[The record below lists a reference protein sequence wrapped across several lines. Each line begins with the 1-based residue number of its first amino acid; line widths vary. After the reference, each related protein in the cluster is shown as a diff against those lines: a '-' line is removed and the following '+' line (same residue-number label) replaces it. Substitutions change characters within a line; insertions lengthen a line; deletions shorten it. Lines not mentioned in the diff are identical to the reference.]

1 MADVLRYAVCYRPDC
16 AGIAARGGQA
26 CIAHLS
32 PHERKQIIETLRTGS
47 PLDFARGVRFTEEL
61 IRDILNSITSSPG
74 VRKIHLADFRN
85 ANFTSDVGLQSIV
98 FDGLALF
105 EGAAFE
111 GSALF
116 NEVSFMS
123 RVSFDGATFCGD
135 AIFRDATFN
144 SRTTFRRAH
153 FCQKATFRR
162 SLFTGRAS
170 FKDATFSGNVILN
183 DVTFDRKPRLTEV
196 TCERT
201 VELNRAFFPN
211 GVEILELRG
220 SPEIVMEGVALGSS
234 SILSGPRE
242 QSDRPRLLSLRGS
255 DVARLLI
262 SDVDLRACRFVN
274 THNLDQLRFERG
286 CEFVVAPGRWRSRRN
301 VIAEEHQLRASA
313 KADDLKP
320 SSSVRVIG
328 GRKWRSGWYPA
339 ECRPPQWLVKDS
351 PELDHALAPSEIAG
365 IYRALRRGR
374 ETDRDE
380 SEASDFYY
388 GEMEMRRHDDH
399 KSRFERLIVS
409 SYWLTSGYGL
419 RASRAFLCLAATVF
433 AFGVLLYEWGIS
445 GHVTFAQALTFSA
458 QSTTS
463 LFRAPQGNLT
473 LTGQWLEMGL
483 RLLGPLFFGLALLA
497 IRGRVKR

>member
-1 MADVLRYAVCYRPDC
+1 MADILRYAVCYRPDC

-32 PHERKQIIETLRTGS
+32 ANERKQIIDTLGAGS

-61 IRDILNSITSSPG
+61 IRDILNSISSSPG
-74 VRKIHLADFRN
+74 VQQMHLADFRN
-85 ANFTSDVGLQSIV
+85 AHFASDVGLQSIV
-98 FDGLALF
+98 FDGLTLF
-105 EGAAFE
+105 EGAVFE

-144 SRTTFRRAH
+144 SRTTFRRVH
-153 FCQKATFRR
+153 FHQKATFRR
-162 SLFTGRAS
+162 SFFMGRAS

-196 TCERT
+196 TCEKT

-220 SPEIVMEGVALGSS
+220 SPEIVMEGVAFGSS
-234 SILSGPRE
+234 SILSGPHG
-242 QSDRPRLLSLRGS
+242 QPGRPRLLSLRGS
-255 DVARLLI
+255 DVGRLLI

-286 CEFVVAPGRWRSRRN
+286 CQFVAPPGRWRSRRN
-301 VIAEEHQLRASA
+301 GIAEEHQLRASA
-313 KADDLKP
+313 NADDFKP
-320 SSSVRVIG
+320 SSLTRVISG
-328 GRKWRSGWYPA
+328 HKWRSGWYPD
-339 ECRPPQWLVKDS
+339 ECRPPRWLAKDS
-351 PELDHALAPSEIAG
+351 PELDRALAPSEIAG

-388 GEMEMRRHDDH
+388 GEMEMRRRDDR

-419 RASRAFLCLAATVF
+419 RASRALLCLAVTIF
-433 AFGVLLYEWGIS
+433 AFSALLYEWGII